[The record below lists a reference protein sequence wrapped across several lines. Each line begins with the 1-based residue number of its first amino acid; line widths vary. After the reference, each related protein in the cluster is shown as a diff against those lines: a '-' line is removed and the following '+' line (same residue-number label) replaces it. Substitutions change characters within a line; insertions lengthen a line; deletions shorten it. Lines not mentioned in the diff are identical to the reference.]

1 VLTPDE
7 ISRLAFLL
15 YPNIVRTKPDTT
27 STESLAARV
36 KSLESGLLPEDE
48 FIATVCWLGNCTSVH
63 RIDQTPYP
71 LPTTTEEMQA
81 PDLLAF
87 PIVNNKPFPVLIEVK
102 SRHDTRLK
110 WSEKYLNSLR
120 RFAECLGIPLL
131 IAWKC
136 GSLWSVVD
144 HRHFE
149 KNVTAYQLTLGKALT
164 EDLYCVL
171 FRNLRIQM
179 NPELEFILGMEILDD
194 VPGDPQALLPEASY
208 HTKIISAGFYRDAEE
223 VKGYPPA
230 HLALFMSAPD
240 DSEVRRTGKQS
251 FQQVIRPLEDSS
263 FTLSNVFFT
272 ELSLSTEA
280 EAIDWHSVLAAESF
294 KSSGPEFVKSLD
306 AGIKNG
312 FIRYVMDIIP
322 NTWPDFLPKDL
333 KPGSAT

>member
-1 VLTPDE
+1 MLTPDE

-48 FIATVCWLGNCTSVH
+48 FIATACWLGNCASVH

-71 LPTTTEEMQA
+71 LPATTDEMQA

-87 PIVNNKPFPVLIEVK
+87 PIVDNKPFPVLIEVK
-102 SRHDTRLK
+102 SRHDKRLK

-120 RFAECLGIPLL
+120 LFAECLGIPLL

-149 KNVTAYQLTLGKALT
+149 KNVTAYQLTLGKALR

-171 FRNLRIQM
+171 FRNFRIQM
-179 NPELEFILGMEILDD
+179 NPEMEFILGMEILDD
-194 VPGDPQALLPEASY
+194 VPGDAEALLPEASY
-208 HTKIISAGFYRDAEE
+208 HTKIISAGFYLDEEE

-272 ELSLSTEA
+272 ELSLSTAA

-294 KSSGPEFVKSLD
+294 KSSGPEFVNSLN

-312 FIRYVMDIIP
+312 FIRYVMDIIRERYVNP
-322 NTWPDFLPKDL
+322 IL
-333 KPGSAT
+333 